1 MEVRVLPPEPTFII
15 NNNMIIEYKL
25 MIRDPSKGLIV
36 HEVSED
42 RKHLE
47 AKVKVLLEA
56 NPTWE
61 VFVVKETYNVS

>member
-1 MEVRVLPPEPTFII
+1 M
-15 NNNMIIEYKL
+15 NKEYKL

>member
-15 NNNMIIEYKL
+15 NNNMNKEYKL